1 MPWKAN
7 AKMSQIKLKRLSFR
21 VRWANVAKGG
31 LAECLKELLRK
42 QTQLPDRQTDPETE
56 RLTDAKTDRR
66 IERKTHWQAARMR
79 QRVALRIRSVRWRQ
93 QKNCL
98 PDAIKTEAA
107 PTPTRWHAQRYLYG
121 RKREIWQG
129 RTHKTK
135 QNIDAIAVCVCV
147 CVWGGGRWKNKT
159 CKAKATRHHTRL
171 ARGAVGEG
179 VEDCHMKGR
188 SLCLSAAKCFAWCTK
203 KRKTQFN
210 RVIYAWLASK
220 MFHSDDNAASWEL
233 FVGILA
239 SDLNFFP
246 TLSKCK

>member
-1 MPWKAN
+1 ML
-7 AKMSQIKLKRLSFR
+7 LKR
-21 VRWANVAKGG
+21 
-31 LAECLKELLRK
+31 K
-42 QTQLPDRQTDPETE
+42 Q
-56 RLTDAKTDRR
+56 
-66 IERKTHWQAARMR
+66 R
-79 QRVALRIRSVRWRQ
+79 QRLHAG
-93 QKNCL
+93 
-98 PDAIKTEAA
+98 
-107 PTPTRWHAQRYLYG
+107 TPSGIYMAEREKYG
-121 RKREIWQG
+121 KGE
-129 RTHKTK
+129 HTK
-135 QNIDAIAVCVCV
+135 QNKISTRLLCVCV
-147 CVWGGGRWKNKT
+147 YVCGGEGGGRLKT